1 MSTTSLTAETER
13 NSHFPVKNLTRSPT
27 CSVVSRPGFGEL
39 APYAPT
45 RCLQLR
51 LRLKVGVSFIYYV
64 RAMSEV
70 EAIPRKVLV
79 TGGAGYIGST
89 VCSALED
96 SGHSPVILD
105 SLVNGR
111 EAFAGSRPLYL
122 GDIADPKIVSRIFAD
137 HPDISFA
144 IHCAALAVVPDSVE
158 RPYEYYR
165 NNVAGSAEL
174 FRMLAEHGC
183 RNVVFSSSASV
194 YASDSGFMVTEESPT
209 RPQSPYARSK
219 LMTEMMLE
227 DMAFSYGLKA
237 ISLRYFNPIG
247 ADPKLR
253 SGQAQREATQIV
265 NVLVAVANGDR
276 PIFRVTG
283 TDWPTRDGTGIRDYV
298 HVWDLAQ
305 AHVKAVECIED
316 IFPDEPGFV
325 VINLGSGAGVTVR
338 EIVQAFERVRGSP
351 IPKEDAPS
359 RPGDVAGAYANADRA
374 ARLLGWRAALS
385 VEDGIRD
392 ALAWAEKLSYL

>member
-1 MSTTSLTAETER
+1 MSDTETAMK
-13 NSHFPVKNLTRSPT
+13 P
-27 CSVVSRPGFGEL
+27 
-39 APYAPT
+39 A
-45 RCLQLR
+45 
-51 LRLKVGVSFIYYV
+51 
-64 RAMSEV
+64 
-70 EAIPRKVLV
+70 PRKVLV

-89 VCSALED
+89 ICSALED

-105 SLVNGR
+105 SFVNGR
-111 EAFAGSRPLYL
+111 EEFAMGRPLYR
-122 GDIADPKIVSRIFAD
+122 GDIADPGVISRIFSD

-144 IHCAALAVVPDSVE
+144 IHCAALAVVPDSVA

-174 FRMLAEHGC
+174 FRMLAERGC
-183 RNVVFSSSASV
+183 RNIIFSSSASV
-194 YASDSGFMVTEESPT
+194 YDNVPGFMVTEESPT

-227 DMAFSYGLKA
+227 DMAASYGLKA

-265 NVLVAVANGDR
+265 NVLVGVANGER
-276 PIFRVTG
+276 PVFRVTG

-298 HVWDLAQ
+298 HVWDLAL
-305 AHVKAVECIED
+305 AHVRAVERIDEAL
-316 IFPDEPGFV
+316 PDGPGFI
-325 VINLGSGAGVTVR
+325 VINLGTGEGVTVR
-338 EIVQAFERVRGSP
+338 ELVSAFERVHGAP
-351 IPKEDAPS
+351 LPQEDAPP
-359 RPGDVAGAYANADRA
+359 RPGDVAGAYANADKA
-374 ARLLGWRAALS
+374 AELLGWRATLS

-392 ALAWAEKLSYL
+392 ALAWAEKLSYS